1 MSAPSDAAAHAA
13 HPRYARQRVL
23 REFGPDGQTRLAAAR
38 VLIVGTGGLG
48 SPSALYLAAAGVG
61 TIGLVDTDTVDE
73 SNLHRQLL
81 YGTSDVGRAKLDAAA
96 VRLHDVNP
104 LVHVVPHAT
113 RLRSSNAAG
122 LVAGYDLVIDGTDNF
137 PARYAIN
144 DACVIRGIP
153 FVYGS
158 VARFEGQVS
167 VFGAP
172 DGPCYRCLFPDP
184 PPPGTVPTCAEE
196 GVLGVLP
203 GMIGLL
209 QATEAI
215 KWCTGLGESLAG
227 RLLLFDALTQ
237 RMREVALPRNPACR
251 VCGAAACA
259 ARAAGTRDE
268 AEMFDDT
275 TPMELAARLA
285 RGESPLLLDV
295 REEWEY
301 AIAALPGSVLVPLGT
316 LQQRTGSLDPQ
327 AEYVVYCHHGGRSAM
342 AAQWLR
348 SQGFARVANL
358 EGGIDAWS
366 LEVDASV
373 PRY

>member
-1 MSAPSDAAAHAA
+1 
-13 HPRYARQRVL
+13 
-23 REFGPDGQTRLAAAR
+23 
-38 VLIVGTGGLG
+38 
-48 SPSALYLAAAGVG
+48 
-61 TIGLVDTDTVDE
+61 VDTDTVDA

-81 YGTSDVGRAKLDAAA
+81 YGTSDVGRLKLDAAA
-96 VRLHDVNP
+96 ARLHDVNP
-104 LVHVVPHAT
+104 LVQVRPHAT
-113 RLRSSNAAG
+113 RLRAANAAA
-122 LVAGYDLVIDGTDNF
+122 LVAEYDLVIDGTDNF

-144 DACVIRGIP
+144 DACVRRGIP

-172 DGPCYRCLFPDP
+172 EGPCYRCLFPEP
-184 PPPGTVPTCAEE
+184 PPLGTVPTCAEE

-203 GMIGLL
+203 GMIGVL

-251 VCGAAACA
+251 VCGPAADA
-259 ARAAGTRDE
+259 ARPAGTGDE
-268 AEMFDDT
+268 MTHET
-275 TPMELAARLA
+275 TPSDVAARLA
-285 RGESPLLLDV
+285 RGDSLLLLDV
-295 REEWEY
+295 REPWEH
-301 AIAALPGSVLVPLGT
+301 ALAALPHAMLVPLDT
-316 LQQRTGSLDPQ
+316 LQQRTATLDPT

-342 AAQWLR
+342 ATQWLR

-366 LEVDASV
+366 REVDASI